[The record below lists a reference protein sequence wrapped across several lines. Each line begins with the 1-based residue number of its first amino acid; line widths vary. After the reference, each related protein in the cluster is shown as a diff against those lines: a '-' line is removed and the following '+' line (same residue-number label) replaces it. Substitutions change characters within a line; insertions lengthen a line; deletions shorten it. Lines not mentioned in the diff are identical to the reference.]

1 MHAHDYD
8 YSKTKIINIQYL
20 YLKKK
25 QNKKGSILY
34 ILTFDF
40 VKFCKSVNKNERKN
54 EIVKK
59 LIT

>member
-40 VKFCKSVNKNERKN
+40 VKFCKSVNKNERQN